1 MVKKYKCKIC
11 GYKFKVP
18 EIEKEE
24 VFKTPCPKCE
34 GKGVVRNNTIVG
46 DIICLLIAIGIFVW
60 FLWNYVLN

>member
-1 MVKKYKCKIC
+1 MGKKYKCKIC

-34 GKGVVRNNTIVG
+34 HKGIVRNNTIVG
-46 DIICLLIAIGIFVW
+46 DIIFFLVLAGGLVW
-60 FLWNYVLN
+60 FYVMFVM